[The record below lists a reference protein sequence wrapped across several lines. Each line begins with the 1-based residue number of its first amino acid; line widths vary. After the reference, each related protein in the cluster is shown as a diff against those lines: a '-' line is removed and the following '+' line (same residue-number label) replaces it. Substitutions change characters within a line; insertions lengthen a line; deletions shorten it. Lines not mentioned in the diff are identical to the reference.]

1 MTTLSVQA
9 MNMTNSILRG
19 IDMNLITETRYKLN
33 YQKNNLESL
42 LETDTSKLTKD
53 AKHYINDEIT
63 KAKRNIE
70 YYEGIIKVLEERN

>member
-1 MTTLSVQA
+1 
-9 MNMTNSILRG
+9 
-19 IDMNLITETRYKLN
+19 MNLITETRYKLN

-53 AKHYINDEIT
+53 ARHYVEDEIT

-70 YYEGIIKVLEERN
+70 YYKLILNKLEGWMLWKII

>member
-1 MTTLSVQA
+1 
-9 MNMTNSILRG
+9 
-19 IDMNLITETRYKLN
+19 MNLITETRYKLN

-53 AKHYINDEIT
+53 ARHYINDEIA

-70 YYEGIIKVLEERN
+70 YYEGIMKLLEESN

>member
-1 MTTLSVQA
+1 M
-9 MNMTNSILRG
+9 
-19 IDMNLITETRYKLN
+19 MNLITETRYKLN

-53 AKHYINDEIT
+53 ARHYVEDEIT

-70 YYEGIIKVLEERN
+70 YYEGIIKILEESN

>member
-1 MTTLSVQA
+1 

-70 YYEGIIKVLEERN
+70 YYEGIIKVLEGKK

>member
-1 MTTLSVQA
+1 M
-9 MNMTNSILRG
+9 
-19 IDMNLITETRYKLN
+19 MNLITETRYKLN

-42 LETDTSKLTKD
+42 QETDTSKLTKD
-53 AKHYINDEIT
+53 ARHYVEDEIT

>member
-1 MTTLSVQA
+1 
-9 MNMTNSILRG
+9 MNTTNSILRG

-53 AKHYINDEIT
+53 ARHYVEDEIT

-70 YYEGIIKVLEERN
+70 YYEGIMKVLEGEQ

>member
-1 MTTLSVQA
+1 
-9 MNMTNSILRG
+9 
-19 IDMNLITETRYKLN
+19 MNLITETRYKLN

-53 AKHYINDEIT
+53 ARHYVEDEIT

-70 YYEGIIKVLEERN
+70 YYEGIIKLLEESN

>member
-1 MTTLSVQA
+1 M
-9 MNMTNSILRG
+9 
-19 IDMNLITETRYKLN
+19 MNLITETRYKLN

-53 AKHYINDEIT
+53 ARHYVEDEIT

-70 YYEGIIKVLEERN
+70 YYEGIIKVLEESNWWMFMKN

>member
-1 MTTLSVQA
+1 

-42 LETDTSKLTKD
+42 LETDISKLTKD
-53 AKHYINDEIT
+53 ARHYVEDEIT

-70 YYEGIIKVLEERN
+70 YYEGIMKLLEESN

>member
-1 MTTLSVQA
+1 M
-9 MNMTNSILRG
+9 
-19 IDMNLITETRYKLN
+19 MNLITETRYKLN

-53 AKHYINDEIT
+53 ARHYVEDEIT

-70 YYEGIIKVLEERN
+70 YYEGIIKVLGESD

>member
-1 MTTLSVQA
+1 
-9 MNMTNSILRG
+9 
-19 IDMNLITETRYKLN
+19 MNLITETRYKLN

-53 AKHYINDEIT
+53 AKHYINDEIS

-70 YYEGIIKVLEERN
+70 YYEGIIKVLEGKK

>member
-1 MTTLSVQA
+1 M
-9 MNMTNSILRG
+9 
-19 IDMNLITETRYKLN
+19 MNLITETRYKLN

-63 KAKRNIE
+63 KAKRNVE
-70 YYEGIIKVLEERN
+70 YYEEIIKVLEERN

>member
-1 MTTLSVQA
+1 
-9 MNMTNSILRG
+9 
-19 IDMNLITETRYKLN
+19 MNLITETRYKLN

-53 AKHYINDEIT
+53 AKHYIADEIT

-70 YYEGIIKVLEERN
+70 YYKLILNKLEEWMLWKII

>member
-1 MTTLSVQA
+1 
-9 MNMTNSILRG
+9 
-19 IDMNLITETRYKLN
+19 MNLIAETRYKLN

-53 AKHYINDEIT
+53 ARHYVEDEIT

-70 YYEGIIKVLEERN
+70 YYEGIIKILEESN

>member
-1 MTTLSVQA
+1 
-9 MNMTNSILRG
+9 
-19 IDMNLITETRYKLN
+19 MNLITETRYKLN

-53 AKHYINDEIT
+53 ARHYINDEIT

>member
-1 MTTLSVQA
+1 

-33 YQKNNLESL
+33 YQKNNLKSL
-42 LETDTSKLTKD
+42 QETDTSKLTKD
-53 AKHYINDEIT
+53 ARHYVEDEIT

-70 YYEGIIKVLEERN
+70 YYEGIIKVLEGK

>member
-1 MTTLSVQA
+1 
-9 MNMTNSILRG
+9 
-19 IDMNLITETRYKLN
+19 MNLITETRYKLN

-53 AKHYINDEIT
+53 ARHYVEDEIT

-70 YYEGIIKVLEERN
+70 YYEGIMKLLEERN